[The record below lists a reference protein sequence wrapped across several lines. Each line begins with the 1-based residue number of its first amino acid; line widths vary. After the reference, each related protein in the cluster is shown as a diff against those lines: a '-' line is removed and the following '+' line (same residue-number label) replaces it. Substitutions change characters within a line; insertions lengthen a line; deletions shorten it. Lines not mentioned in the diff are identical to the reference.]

1 MNSIAH
7 DPKPAVNTSDKLN
20 DENNLDGKN
29 TSSSTVS
36 TEVQKLV
43 NIGRRVYFI
52 EKNLALS
59 STQSFLQL
67 LLQKMTIS
75 QNFQRLEQPIHL

>member
-1 MNSIAH
+1 MYSIAH
-7 DPKPAVNTSDKLN
+7 DPKPAVNISDKHN

-43 NIGRRVYFI
+43 NIGRRVDFI
-52 EKNLALS
+52 EQILALS
-59 STQSFLQL
+59 S
-67 LLQKMTIS
+67 I
-75 QNFQRLEQPIHL
+75 